1 LRTRRLYLELQVKV
15 KQRWR
20 SDERML
26 EQLGL

>member
-1 LRTRRLYLELQVKV
+1 LRTRRLYLERQVKV
-15 KQRWR
+15 NQRWR